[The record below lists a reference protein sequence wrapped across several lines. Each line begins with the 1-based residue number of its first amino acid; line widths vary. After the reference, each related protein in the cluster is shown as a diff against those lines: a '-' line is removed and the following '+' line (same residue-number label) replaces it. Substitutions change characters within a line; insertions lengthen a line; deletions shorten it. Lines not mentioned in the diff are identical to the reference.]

1 MSDHQRDNVAPESI
15 TVFVKLFATFRVNRF
30 STGHMAVPLG
40 ATVREVLSALAI
52 PEQEVAI
59 CMVNGHSKE
68 IDHILSDGDTLSL
81 FPPVGGG

>member
-1 MSDHQRDNVAPESI
+1 MSGHQRDNVAPVPM

-30 STGHMAVPLG
+30 PTRHMEFPVG
-40 ATVREVLSALAI
+40 STVREALSALAI

-68 IDHILSDGDTLSL
+68 IDHILCDGDTLSL